1 MKDTF
6 SVLFFLKVSKAK
18 SDGTVPIY
26 VRITANG
33 SRSEVSIKRYIS
45 KERWNSQKGRVK
57 GSNNDSHMLNKY
69 IDIIRSKILDAHQ
82 TLIQE
87 GKHIS
92 GKSIKNKY
100 LGVDEFAK
108 KLIEV
113 YQYHNQRMEELIGVE
128 YQYSTYSKFKTS
140 LMHLSNFVQ
149 SKYNV
154 DDIAL
159 NNLQYQ
165 FITSYEHYLKATLG
179 IGINTSNKY
188 LLHLKK
194 VINLAIDNEW
204 LNRNPFS
211 RFKMKNKPSERV
223 FLIEDEL
230 TKIVETPILNQ
241 RLSEVR
247 DVFVFCCLT
256 GLSYSDIKSL
266 SSNDVSKGID
276 GKMWIRKHRKK
287 TGSLSR
293 VSLVPYAVDLIERYK
308 DHPEANVK
316 GIFFPVISNQKMNIY
331 LKSVGNLC
339 GIDKKL
345 TVHMARH
352 TFGTYTA
359 TLNVPIETICEMM
372 GHKSIKTTQIYAK
385 IIDKKIADD
394 MNDFSNKLP
403 EFKVKVS

>member
-6 SVLFFLKVSKAK
+6 SVLFFLKVSKTK

-45 KERWNSQKGRVK
+45 KDRWNSSKGRVK
-57 GSNNDSHMLNKY
+57 GTNQDSQLLNKY
-69 IDIIRSKILDAHQ
+69 TDIVRSKILDAHQ

-87 GKHIS
+87 GKYIS

-100 LGVDEFAK
+100 LGIDEFSK

-113 YQYHNQRMEELIGVE
+113 YEYHNLKMEQLLGIE
-128 YQYSTYSKFKTS
+128 YQPSTYSKFKTS
-140 LMHLSNFVQ
+140 LMHLSNFIQ

-154 DDIAL
+154 DDVPLID
-159 NNLQYQ
+159 LQHK
-165 FITSYEHYLKATLG
+165 FITSYEHYLKATKG

-194 VINLAIDNEW
+194 VINLAIDNDW
-204 LNRNPFS
+204 LIRNPFN

-223 FLIEDEL
+223 FLIEEEL
-230 TKIVETPILNQ
+230 TRIIETPILNQ

-256 GLSYSDIKSL
+256 GLSYSDIRSL
-266 SSNDVSKGID
+266 SSNDVSRGID

-293 VSLVPYAVDLIERYK
+293 ISLVPYAVELIEKYK
-308 DHPEANVK
+308 DHPEANTK
-316 GIFFPVISNQKMNIY
+316 GILFPVISNQRMNIY
-331 LKSVGNLC
+331 LKEVGSLC
-339 GIDKKL
+339 GIGKKL

-359 TLNVPIETICEMM
+359 TLGVPIETIGQMM
-372 GHKSIKTTQIYAK
+372 GHKSINTTQIYAK

-394 MNDFSNKLP
+394 MSNFTNKLP
-403 EFKVKVS
+403 EFKVKAS